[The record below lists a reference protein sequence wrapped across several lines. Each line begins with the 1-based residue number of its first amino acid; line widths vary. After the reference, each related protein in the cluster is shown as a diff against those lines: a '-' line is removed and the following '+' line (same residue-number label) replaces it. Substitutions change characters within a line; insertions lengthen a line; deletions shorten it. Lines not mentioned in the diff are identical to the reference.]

1 MVHLSPRSTKQESI
15 DRSCSLGIYL
25 LTGTGS
31 RGINSSSPSRA
42 HFGVGEDP
50 PPAHTTPSPQ
60 QGPKLCCWQ
69 DTAVGLGPCSLQW
82 SRGSASISG
91 TLGPMFTGA
100 GTSGLIYWRRGSP
113 RRRCRG
119 AGATAESRSSHLG
132 TQANGPAVLKCFMV
146 AQSSCAVLKAY

>member
-1 MVHLSPRSTKQESI
+1 MVRLSPRSTKQESI

-31 RGINSSSPSRA
+31 RRINSSRPSRA
-42 HFGVGEDP
+42 HFGVGGDP
-50 PPAHTTPSPQ
+50 PPAHTTPSPR

-69 DTAVGLGPCSLQW
+69 DTAVGLGPCSLQR

-91 TLGPMFTGA
+91 MLGPMFTG
-100 GTSGLIYWRRGSP
+100 GLIYWRRGSP
-113 RRRCRG
+113 PHRCRG
-119 AGATAESRSSHLG
+119 TGATAESRNSHLG